1 MFLEKIKPSNK
12 LIIAS
17 HNRGKV
23 AEIRDLLEPLGLE
36 LISAASLNLHEPEET
51 ANTFS
56 GNARLKAEA
65 ATLATGFPA
74 FADDSGLNVDALD
87 GEPGIYSAR
96 WAGDDKDFS
105 MAMAKVNAALC
116 ELDKKLTIRVSRSA
130 SFFCALALAWPD
142 NKTEIFEGS
151 INGTL
156 CWPPRGGNGFG
167 YDPIFIPTGYDETF
181 GELDQK
187 LKHSI
192 NHRAKA
198 FAKFL
203 SYVQNEYD
211 EK

>member
-1 MFLEKIKPSNK
+1 LFLEKIRASNK
-12 LIIAS
+12 LVIAS
-17 HNRGKV
+17 HNQGKV
-23 AEIRDLLEPLGLE
+23 TEIRDLLEPFGLE
-36 LISAASLNLHEPEET
+36 LVSAASLNLPEPEET
-51 ANTFS
+51 ANSFS

-74 FADDSGLNVDALD
+74 FADDSGLSVEALD

-96 WAGDDKDFS
+96 WAGEHKDFS

-116 ELDKKLTIRVSRSA
+116 EADAQLKMGASRSA

-142 NKTEIFEGS
+142 DKTEIFEGS

-192 NHRAKA
+192 SHRAKA

-211 EK
+211 EQ

>member
-17 HNRGKV
+17 HNQGKV
-23 AEIRDLLEPLGLE
+23 TEIRDLLEPLGLE
-36 LISAASLNLHEPEET
+36 LISAASLNLPEPEET

-56 GNARLKAEA
+56 GNASLKAEA

-74 FADDSGLNVDALD
+74 FADDSGLIVDALD

-96 WAGDDKDFS
+96 WAGEDKDFA
-105 MAMAKVNAALC
+105 MAMKKVNAALC
-116 ELDKKLTIRVSRSA
+116 EVDVNLKIEASRSA
-130 SFFCALALAWPD
+130 SFFCALALSWPD

-167 YDPIFIPTGYDETF
+167 YDPIFIPTGYGETF

-192 NHRAKA
+192 SHRAKA

-211 EK
+211 E

>member
-1 MFLEKIKPSNK
+1 MFLEKIGPSNK

-17 HNRGKV
+17 HNQGKV
-23 AEIRDLLEPLGLE
+23 AEIRDLLEPFGLE
-36 LISAASLNLHEPEET
+36 LISAASLNLPEPEET

-74 FADDSGLNVDALD
+74 FADDSGLSVDALD

-96 WAGDDKDFS
+96 WAGEDKDFS

-116 ELDKKLTIRVSRSA
+116 KVDVKLKIEASRSA
-130 SFFCALALAWPD
+130 SFFCALALSSPD
-142 NKTEIFEGS
+142 NETELFEGS
-151 INGTL
+151 IKGTL
-156 CWPPRGGNGFG
+156 CWPPRGGSGFG
-167 YDPIFIPTGYDETF
+167 YDPIFIPNGYDETF
-181 GELDQK
+181 GEFDQK

-192 NHRAKA
+192 SHRAKA

-203 SYVQNEYD
+203 SYVQNEND
-211 EK
+211 GH

>member
-1 MFLEKIKPSNK
+1 MRPSNK

-17 HNRGKV
+17 HNQGKV
-23 AEIRDLLEPLGLE
+23 TEIRDLLEPLDLE
-36 LISAASLNLHEPEET
+36 LISAASLNLPEPEET
-51 ANTFS
+51 ACTFA

-65 ATLATGFPA
+65 ATRATGFPA
-74 FADDSGLNVDALD
+74 FADDSGLSVDALN

-96 WAGDDKDFS
+96 WAGEDKDFS

-116 ELDKKLTIRVSRSA
+116 EIDVKLKIEASRSA
-130 SFFCALALAWPD
+130 SFYCALALSWPD

-167 YDPIFIPTGYDETF
+167 YDPMFIPNGYDETF
-181 GELDQK
+181 GEFDQK

-192 NHRAKA
+192 SHRAKA

-211 EK
+211 EQ

>member
-1 MFLEKIKPSNK
+1 MFLEKIRPSNK

-17 HNRGKV
+17 HNQGKV
-23 AEIRDLLEPLGLE
+23 TEIRDLLEPLGLE
-36 LISAASLNLHEPEET
+36 LISAASLNLPEPEET

-74 FADDSGLNVDALD
+74 FADDSGLSVDALD

-96 WAGDDKDFS
+96 WAGEGKDFS
-105 MAMAKVNAALC
+105 MAMKKVNAALC
-116 ELDKKLTIRVSRSA
+116 EADVNLKIEASRSA
-130 SFFCALALAWPD
+130 SFFCALALSWPD

-181 GELDQK
+181 GEFDQK

-192 NHRAKA
+192 SHRAKA

-211 EK
+211 EQ

>member
-1 MFLEKIKPSNK
+1 MFLEKIRPSNK

-17 HNRGKV
+17 HNQGKV
-23 AEIRDLLEPLGLE
+23 IEIRDLLEPLGLE
-36 LISAASLNLHEPEET
+36 LISAASLNLPEPEET

-74 FADDSGLNVDALD
+74 FADDSGLSVDALD

-96 WAGDDKDFS
+96 WAGDSKDFS
-105 MAMAKVNAALC
+105 MAMEKINAALS
-116 ELDKKLTIRVSRSA
+116 EADSKLEIKASRSA
-130 SFFCALALAWPD
+130 SFFCALALSWPD
-142 NKTEIFEGS
+142 NKAEICEGS

-181 GELDQK
+181 GEFDQK

-192 NHRAKA
+192 SHRAKA

-211 EK
+211 EQ

>member
-1 MFLEKIKPSNK
+1 MFLEKIKVSNK

-17 HNRGKV
+17 HNQGKV
-23 AEIRDLLEPLGLE
+23 TEIRDLLEPLGLE
-36 LISAASLNLHEPEET
+36 LISAASLNLPEPEET

-74 FADDSGLNVDALD
+74 FADDSGLSVDALD

-96 WAGDDKDFS
+96 WAGEDKDFS
-105 MAMAKVNAALC
+105 IAMTKVNTALC
-116 ELDKKLTIRVSRSA
+116 DADTKLKIKASRSA

-156 CWPPRGGNGFG
+156 CWPPRGRNGFG
-167 YDPIFIPTGYDETF
+167 YDPIFIPTGYYETF

-192 NHRAKA
+192 SHRAKA

-211 EK
+211 ER

>member
-17 HNRGKV
+17 HNQGKV
-23 AEIRDLLEPLGLE
+23 TEIRDLLEPLDLE
-36 LISAASLNLHEPEET
+36 LISAASLNLPEPEET
-51 ANTFS
+51 ACTFA

-65 ATLATGFPA
+65 ATRATGFPA
-74 FADDSGLNVDALD
+74 FADDSGLSVDALD

-96 WAGDDKDFS
+96 WAGEGKDFS
-105 MAMAKVNAALC
+105 MAMEKINAALS
-116 ELDKKLTIRVSRSA
+116 EVDSKLEIKASRSA
-130 SFFCALALAWPD
+130 SFFCALALSWPD
-142 NKTEIFEGS
+142 NKAEIFEGS

-192 NHRAKA
+192 SHRAKA

-211 EK
+211 EQ

>member
-1 MFLEKIKPSNK
+1 MRPSNK

-17 HNRGKV
+17 HNQGKV
-23 AEIRDLLEPLGLE
+23 TEIRDLLEPLDLE
-36 LISAASLNLHEPEET
+36 LISAASLNLPEPEET
-51 ANTFS
+51 ACTFA

-65 ATLATGFPA
+65 ATRATGFPA
-74 FADDSGLNVDALD
+74 FADDSGLSVDALD

-96 WAGDDKDFS
+96 WAGEDKDFA
-105 MAMAKVNAALC
+105 MAMKKVNAALC
-116 ELDKKLTIRVSRSA
+116 EVDVNLKIKASRSA
-130 SFFCALALAWPD
+130 SFFCALALSWPD

-192 NHRAKA
+192 SHRAKA

-211 EK
+211 E

>member
-1 MFLEKIKPSNK
+1 MFLEKIRPSNK

-17 HNRGKV
+17 HNQGKV
-23 AEIRDLLEPLGLE
+23 TEIRDLLEPLGLE
-36 LISAASLNLHEPEET
+36 LISAASLNLPEPEET

-74 FADDSGLNVDALD
+74 FADDSGLSVDALD

-96 WAGDDKDFS
+96 WAGEDKDFA
-105 MAMAKVNAALC
+105 MAMKKVNAALC
-116 ELDKKLTIRVSRSA
+116 EVDVNLKIKASRSA
-130 SFFCALALAWPD
+130 SFFCALALSWPD

-167 YDPIFIPTGYDETF
+167 YDPIFIPTGYHETF
-181 GELDQK
+181 GEFDQK

-192 NHRAKA
+192 SHRAKA

-203 SYVQNEYD
+203 SYVQNKYD
-211 EK
+211 EQ

>member
-1 MFLEKIKPSNK
+1 MRPSNK

-17 HNRGKV
+17 HNQGKV
-23 AEIRDLLEPLGLE
+23 TEIRDLLEPLGLE
-36 LISAASLNLHEPEET
+36 LISAASLNLPEPEET
-51 ANTFS
+51 ACTFA

-65 ATLATGFPA
+65 ATRATGFPA
-74 FADDSGLNVDALD
+74 FADDSGLSVDALD

-96 WAGDDKDFS
+96 WAGSDKDFS

-116 ELDKKLTIRVSRSA
+116 EVDKKLMIKVSRSA

-142 NKTEIFEGS
+142 NKSEIFEGS

-156 CWPPRGGNGFG
+156 CWPPRGENGFG

-192 NHRAKA
+192 SHRAKA

-203 SYVQNEYD
+203 SYVHNEYD
-211 EK
+211 E

>member
-1 MFLEKIKPSNK
+1 MFLEKIRPSNK

-17 HNRGKV
+17 HNQGKV
-23 AEIRDLLEPLGLE
+23 TEIRDLLDPLGLE
-36 LISAASLNLHEPEET
+36 LISAASLNLPEPEET

-74 FADDSGLNVDALD
+74 FADDSGLSVDALD

-96 WAGDDKDFS
+96 WAGEDKDFA
-105 MAMAKVNAALC
+105 MAMKKVNAALC
-116 ELDKKLTIRVSRSA
+116 EVDANLKIEASRSA
-130 SFFCALALAWPD
+130 SFFCALALSWPD

-192 NHRAKA
+192 SHRAKA

-211 EK
+211 E

>member
-1 MFLEKIKPSNK
+1 MFLEKIRPSNK

-17 HNRGKV
+17 HNQGKV
-23 AEIRDLLEPLGLE
+23 TEIRDLLEPLDLE
-36 LISAASLNLHEPEET
+36 LISAASLNLPEPEET
-51 ANTFS
+51 ACTFA

-65 ATLATGFPA
+65 ATRATGFPA
-74 FADDSGLNVDALD
+74 FADDSGLSVDALD

-96 WAGDDKDFS
+96 WAGEGKDFS
-105 MAMAKVNAALC
+105 MAMEKINSALS
-116 ELDKKLTIRVSRSA
+116 EVDSKLEFKASRSA
-130 SFFCALALAWPD
+130 SFFCALALSWPD
-142 NKTEIFEGS
+142 HKAEIFEGS
-151 INGTL
+151 INGNL

-192 NHRAKA
+192 SHRAKA

-211 EK
+211 E

>member
-1 MFLEKIKPSNK
+1 MRPSNK

-17 HNRGKV
+17 HNQGKV
-23 AEIRDLLEPLGLE
+23 TEIRDLLEPLDLE
-36 LISAASLNLHEPEET
+36 LISAASINLPEPEET
-51 ANTFS
+51 ACTFA

-65 ATLATGFPA
+65 ATRATGFPA
-74 FADDSGLNVDALD
+74 FADDSGLSVDALD

-96 WAGDDKDFS
+96 WAGDSKDFS
-105 MAMAKVNAALC
+105 MAMEKINAALS
-116 ELDKKLTIRVSRSA
+116 EVDSKLEIKASSSA
-130 SFFCALALAWPD
+130 SFFCALALSWPD
-142 NKTEIFEGS
+142 NNAKIFEGS

-192 NHRAKA
+192 SHRAKA

-211 EK
+211 EQ

>member
-1 MFLEKIKPSNK
+1 MFLEKIRPSNK

-17 HNRGKV
+17 HNQGKV
-23 AEIRDLLEPLGLE
+23 TEIRDLLDPLGLE
-36 LISAASLNLHEPEET
+36 LISAASLNLPEPEET

-74 FADDSGLNVDALD
+74 FADDSGLSVDALD

-96 WAGDDKDFS
+96 WAGEDKDFA
-105 MAMAKVNAALC
+105 MAMKKVNAALC
-116 ELDKKLTIRVSRSA
+116 EVDVNLKIEASRSA
-130 SFFCALALAWPD
+130 SFFCALALSWPD

-192 NHRAKA
+192 SHRAKA

-211 EK
+211 E

>member
-1 MFLEKIKPSNK
+1 MFLEKIRPSNK

-17 HNRGKV
+17 HNQGKV
-23 AEIRDLLEPLGLE
+23 TEIRDLLEPLGLE
-36 LISAASLNLHEPEET
+36 LISAASLNLPEPEET

-74 FADDSGLNVDALD
+74 FADDSGLSVDALD

-96 WAGDDKDFS
+96 WAGEDKDFA
-105 MAMAKVNAALC
+105 MAMKKVNAALC
-116 ELDKKLTIRVSRSA
+116 EVDVNLTIEASRSA
-130 SFFCALALAWPD
+130 SFFCALALSWPD

-187 LKHSI
+187 LKH
-192 NHRAKA
+192 
-198 FAKFL
+198 
-203 SYVQNEYD
+203 Y
-211 EK
+211 

>member
-1 MFLEKIKPSNK
+1 MFLEKIRPSNK

-17 HNRGKV
+17 HNHGKV
-23 AEIRDLLEPLGLE
+23 TEIRDLLDPLGLE
-36 LISAASLNLHEPEET
+36 LISAASLNLPEPEET

-74 FADDSGLNVDALD
+74 FADDSGLSVDALD

-96 WAGDDKDFS
+96 WAGEDKDFA
-105 MAMAKVNAALC
+105 MAMKKVNAALC
-116 ELDKKLTIRVSRSA
+116 EVDANLKIEASRSA
-130 SFFCALALAWPD
+130 SFFCALALSWPD

-192 NHRAKA
+192 SHRAKA

-211 EK
+211 E